1 MMTAN
6 ADPLQYGISPE
17 EMAIRLIEQ
26 PDWSWDETQTTGTL
40 NEDTFPYNNGVNV

>member
-6 ADPLQYGISPE
+6 ADPLQLGISPL

-26 PDWSWDETQTTGTL
+26 PDWSWDETQLSTVFE
-40 NEDTFPYNNGVNV
+40 EDDDDT